1 MSERS
6 KSHKSYKNKR
16 GGKNQSP
23 RAGRNTAAA
32 PSAQSPIFG
41 IHAALA
47 ALKNPDRQIIKIMAT
62 KNGAHRVTEALDQPN
77 LQIEIVAPEKI
88 EAALPRD
95 SVHQGILVFA
105 KPLREMAIADIV
117 GQGPVI
123 VLDQVTDPHNVGAIM
138 RTACAF
144 GVAGVIVTNRN
155 APFPTGVLAKAASG
169 AVEHLP
175 LVRVVNLAR
184 AIDELNEAGFQTI
197 GLTDAT
203 DKSLVEVTDK
213 DERPRPIAL
222 VLGAEGRGIRT
233 LTAKTCTDLARI
245 DLPGPIDVLNVS
257 NAAAVALTL
266 VAYSA

>member
-16 GGKNQSP
+16 SGKNQAS
-23 RAGRNTAAA
+23 RSGRNSAAL
-32 PSAQSPIFG
+32 PSGQSPIFG
-41 IHAALA
+41 IHATLA
-47 ALKNPDRQIIKIMAT
+47 ALKNPDRQIIKVMAT
-62 KNGAHRVTEALDQPN
+62 KNAAHRIIEALGQPDF
-77 LQIEIVAPEKI
+77 QIETVAPEKI

-95 SVHQGILVFA
+95 SVHQGVLVYA
-105 KPLREMAIADIV
+105 KPLPEKTIADIV
-117 GQGPVI
+117 GLGPI
-123 VLDQVTDPHNVGAIM
+123 IILDLVTDPHNVGAIM

-144 GVAGVIVTNRN
+144 GAAGIIVTNRN
-155 APFPTGVLAKAASG
+155 APFPTGILAKAASG

-184 AIDELNEAGFQTI
+184 AIDELNDAGFQTI
-197 GLTDAT
+197 GLTDST
-203 DKSLVEVTDK
+203 DNSLLEVIDK
-213 DERPRPIAL
+213 DAAPRPIAL

-266 VAYSA
+266 ATYSP